1 VKVIQT
7 WFGVLEMSG
16 WVTGIERGPLS
27 PMTDAISWYDSRD
40 TCIQTNYPQKFLL
53 SEYKL
58 SLGE

>member
-1 VKVIQT
+1 
-7 WFGVLEMSG
+7 MSG